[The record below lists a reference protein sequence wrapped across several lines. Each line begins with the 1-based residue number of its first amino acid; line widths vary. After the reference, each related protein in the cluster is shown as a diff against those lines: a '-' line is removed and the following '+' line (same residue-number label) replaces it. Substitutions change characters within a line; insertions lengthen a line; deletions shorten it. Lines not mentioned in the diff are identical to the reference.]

1 LGLIAWMGVLGFLAL
16 GPCAALV
23 EGRPIGAANWPVFR
37 AFMPRIWCETAV
49 LHDYGRFATAATILA
64 APLSGLGIEALH
76 DKLRERNS
84 LLRHAALVLAAIAC
98 TQAGIYTLGQLT
110 NPDRWQPTPNLPT
123 SAFLQQAAVG
133 PVAELPFDSGLQFI
147 SVMEAPKHPRINPFN
162 AVDSA
167 PGSDPFL
174 SWLYA
179 LGRGRLNVD
188 APLPDHASRSGVRWV
203 VFDPTRCR
211 APYMANQ
218 SPCDPR
224 ISAALESVLGEGQSL
239 PQGAMAW
246 EISASE

>member
-1 LGLIAWMGVLGFLAL
+1 
-16 GPCAALV
+16 
-23 EGRPIGAANWPVFR
+23 
-37 AFMPRIWCETAV
+37 MPRIWCETAV

-64 APLSGLGIEALH
+64 APLSGIGIESLH
-76 DKLRERNS
+76 EKFREKTTPIRHLG
-84 LLRHAALVLAAIAC
+84 LLLAALAC
-98 TQAGIYTLGQLT
+98 IQAGAYTLGQLT

-123 SAFLQQAAVG
+123 SEFLQQAETG

-188 APLPDHASRSGVRWV
+188 PPLKNQAIRSGVRWV

-211 APYMANQ
+211 APYMADKT
-218 SPCDPR
+218 PCDAS
-224 ISAALESVLGEGQSL
+224 ILGALESVLGEGQSL
-239 PQGAMAW
+239 PRGAVAW
-246 EISASE
+246 EVSAHE